1 MAKSCDEHCSKRPK
15 KQSHVYNRTN
25 QDAYAKVKS
34 GADFPTYVQNL
45 IKLGVTRYETYVA
58 DGQTHYIGKNKVT
71 VQSKPKYDTLAVADT
86 SDKIQFVNDLRNH
99 QKGNTNYPTFC
110 SDCAKSGIVKWVVN
124 TETMTCTYYDK
135 LGTEMLIE
143 NIPGV

>member
-1 MAKSCDEHCSKRPK
+1 MNNGATDLKNTAMFTIE
-15 KQSHVYNRTN
+15 QIN
-25 QDAYAKVKS
+25 DAHAKVKS
-34 GADFPTYVQNL
+34 GTDFPAYVKDL
-45 IKLGVTRYETYVA
+45 MKLGVTRYETYVA
-58 DGQTHYIGKNKVT
+58 DGQTHYFGKNKVK
-71 VQSKPKYDTLAVADT
+71 VQSEPKYATLKEADT